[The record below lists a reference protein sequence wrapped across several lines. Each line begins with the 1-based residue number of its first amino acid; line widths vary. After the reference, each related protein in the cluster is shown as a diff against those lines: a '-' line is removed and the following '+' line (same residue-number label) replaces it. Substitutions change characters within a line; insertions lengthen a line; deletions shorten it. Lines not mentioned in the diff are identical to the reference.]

1 MTAHESTDSVF
12 AAPPHVAGCA
22 TATASPIPSLRRV
35 RSGLITD
42 RHLGLL
48 AIVYVR
54 QSTPQQIVD
63 HRESRERQYAL
74 VSYATALGW
83 PQDRTLTID
92 EDQGISGKRAEN
104 RSGFRRLLTEVTME
118 HVGLILGIE
127 MSRLARSNKDWH
139 HLLELCAIFG
149 TILADED
156 GLYDP
161 RDPNDRLL
169 LGLKGT
175 MSEYELITMHN
186 RLEGGK
192 LQKAQRC
199 ELIPTVPC
207 GYLKLPNGE
216 VVLDPDEQAR
226 STVRLVF
233 DKFDEL
239 RSFGRLYRYLVRN
252 SIRLGMRVQR
262 GARRGQLEWR
272 QPTLGTVAR
281 MLHHPIYAGAYSY
294 GRRRVDHKRAASD
307 GGSKVKIREVP
318 MSQWRVLQTD
328 RLPAYIT
335 WDHFLANQERLL
347 QNRYQPSSVGAPR
360 DGKALLTG
368 ILVCGS
374 CGRRMHA
381 SYRSKSTAY
390 YDCMRRKLGTF
401 DCRGLAT
408 AAIDDMV
415 TKQVL
420 QALEPA
426 AVELSLKAIEN
437 VQRER
442 QRLNRH
448 WEQRLERASYDAQR
462 AERQYQA
469 VEPENRL
476 VARSLEQQWEAALRA
491 QRDLREEYDRF
502 LNEQTPRL
510 TEEERS
516 RILAVSA
523 DIPALWH
530 ASGTTA
536 RDRKEIIRL
545 LIERVVVDVRANTE
559 RAEVT
564 ITWRGGQT
572 TRHEIVRSVSRYE
585 SLGEY
590 DRMMDRIVQLRRD
603 GLTIKELAAQ
613 LNREG
618 YHTPRTQKGYT
629 PTSVRQL
636 LSRRGLTGGAIGR
649 EQLESGEWWL
659 PDLAKEL
666 GSSYDR
672 LREWALLGKVRARRV
687 QSGGPWVV
695 WADGKERR
703 RLRKLIANSE

>member
-1 MTAHESTDSVF
+1 MIARETTRSLPASTPQS
-12 AAPPHVAGCA
+12 APGANLFG
-22 TATASPIPSLRRV
+22 RRA
-35 RSGLITD
+35 RPGLITD
-42 RHLGLL
+42 WHLALL
-48 AIVYVR
+48 AIVYIR
-54 QSTPQQIVD
+54 QSTPQQVLD
-63 HRESRERQYAL
+63 HRESRERQYAM
-74 VSYATALGW
+74 VNYAVALGW
-83 PQDRTLTID
+83 PRDRILIID
-92 EDQGISGKRAEN
+92 DDQGLSGKTAEN
-104 RSGFRRLLTEVTME
+104 RSGFRRILAEVTME
-118 HVGLILGIE
+118 HVGLIIGLE
-127 MSRLARSNKDWH
+127 MSRLARSNKDWQ
-139 HLLELCAIFG
+139 HLLDICSIFG
-149 TILADED
+149 TLLADED

-175 MSEYELITMHN
+175 MSEYELITMHH
-186 RLEGGK
+186 RLEKGK
-192 LQKAQRC
+192 LQKAEKCQ
-199 ELIPTVPC
+199 LILTVPC
-207 GYLKLPNGE
+207 GYLKLPTGE
-216 VVLDPDEQAR
+216 VVLDPDEQVR

-233 DKFDEL
+233 DKFAEL

-252 SIRLGMRVQR
+252 KIRLGMRVQR

-272 QPTLGTVAR
+272 PPTLGTVAR

-294 GRRRVDHKRAASD
+294 GRRRVDHKRAASN
-307 GGSKVKIREVP
+307 GTKVRIREVP
-318 MSQWRVLQTD
+318 MSEWKVLQTD

-335 WDHFLANQERLL
+335 WDHYLANQERLR
-347 QNRYQPSSVGAPR
+347 QNRFQPGSVGAAR
-360 DGKALLTG
+360 EGRALLTG

-390 YDCMRRKLGTF
+390 YDCMRRKLEIA
-401 DCRGLAT
+401 DCRGLAS
-408 AAIDDMV
+408 AAIDDLV
-415 TKQVL
+415 TKQIL
-420 QALEPA
+420 RALEPA

-491 QRDLREEYDRF
+491 QRDLKEEYDRF
-502 LNEQTPRL
+502 LNEQAPRL

-530 ASGTTA
+530 ASETTA

-545 LIERVVVDVRANTE
+545 LTERVVVGVRASTE
-559 RAEVT
+559 RTEVA
-564 ITWRGGQT
+564 ITWRGGQI
-572 TRHEIVRSVSRYE
+572 TRHEIVRPVSRYE

-613 LNREG
+613 LTLEG
-618 YHTPRTQKGYT
+618 YRTPRTQKGYT

-636 LSRRGLTGGAIGR
+636 LSRRRLTGGAIGR

-659 PDLAKEL
+659 PDLAQEL
-666 GSSYDR
+666 GTSYDR
-672 LREWALLGKVRARRV
+672 LRDWALRAEVRARRV
-687 QSGGPWVV
+687 QPGGPWVI
-695 WADGKERR
+695 WADGRERR
-703 RLRKLIANSE
+703 RLRKLLANPE